1 MKNIRHLSGRRLR
14 FWCAVV
20 CQIILTGLM
29 LTPASDLPKIEL
41 PMWDKWAHLAVYA
54 LMFVLWARAF
64 TLAYRPD
71 RRVLA
76 LILVLTVY
84 GIAIE
89 VLQDQVII
97 NRTGDSADVVA
108 NIFGILAVLLF
119 YSWWERPR
127 ISKS

>member
-1 MKNIRHLSGRRLR
+1 
-14 FWCAVV
+14 
-20 CQIILTGLM
+20 
-29 LTPASDLPKIEL
+29 
-41 PMWDKWAHLAVYA
+41 MWDKWAHLAVYA

-108 NIFGILAVLLF
+108 NIFGILAGLLL